1 MIMPMNVPD
10 IAVIGAGVAG
20 LACAERLA
28 EHGLQVHVF
37 DKGRQPG
44 GRVAS
49 RQRLG
54 IVLEH
59 GAPGEATLVGDLAR
73 RVPVACGTRVT
84 RLVQTSSGHWRLHAG
99 DAVLPGTYG
108 GVVVAAP
115 APQAAELLAPAPALA
130 AAAAGAVM
138 RPVLTALVVLPGP
151 LGRNFSSIRF
161 SSGPLAEA
169 RRQQSRRTVAPE
181 GWILHATPEFS
192 RDNVDGDPGV
202 IGRYLWDRF
211 RSALDLVTTEPLY
224 LRGHRWR
231 YGRTQTPLG
240 RACLHDDH
248 LALGACGDWCLGD
261 SIEDALASGR
271 ALASRILGIPEHP
284 QHQVFALRKESA

>member
-1 MIMPMNVPD
+1 MPRNVPD

-28 EHGLQVHVF
+28 GHGLQVHVF

-49 RQRLG
+49 RPRLG
-54 IVLEH
+54 VVLEH
-59 GAPGEATLVGDLAR
+59 GAPGEAALVDDLAR
-73 RVPVACGTRVT
+73 RVPVSCGTLVT
-84 RLVQTSSGHWRLHAG
+84 RLERTVGGHWRLHAG
-99 DAVLPGTYG
+99 DTVLPGSYG

-115 APQAAELLAPAPALA
+115 APQAAALLAPAPALA
-130 AAAAGAVM
+130 ALAARAVM

-151 LGRNFSSIRF
+151 LGRNFATIRF

-169 RRQQSRRTVAPE
+169 RRQESRRPVAPE

-192 RDNVDGDPGV
+192 RDNVDADPSV

-211 RSALDLVTTEPLY
+211 RSALDLSATEPLY

-231 YGRTQTPLG
+231 FGRTQTPLG
-240 RACLHDDH
+240 RACLHDDD

-261 SIEDALASGR
+261 SIDDALASGR
-271 ALASRILGIPEHP
+271 ALASRIVGVPEHP
-284 QHQVFALRKESA
+284 QHQAFAVREESA